1 MACHMGLWNDYVVIC
16 INKYNYKGSKKYD
29 GFYVIDFNFEK
40 KVVKKYDRFYV
51 IDFNF
56 ARVY

>member
-1 MACHMGLWNDYVVIC
+1 MILLLSVL
-16 INKYNYKGSKKYD
+16 KYIIYKGSKKYD

-56 ARVY
+56 AKV